1 MKKKIIK
8 LCAVVLSA
16 LALFGC
22 AEITEDG
29 GNITSFDCP
38 ELSGDELVM
47 LPGETSEGWVSPNMR
62 DLDLFSPDEVVF
74 MSEDESV
81 AQIELE
87 EVRADIFLCYKV
99 TAVSVGETYVYAMTT
114 DGSVLTP
121 KQKVTVDSG
130 DEPET
135 AEPLETVPPTPET
148 VAVYE
153 TAVHE
158 TAASETDAVYETAE
172 TEPET
177 KIETE
182 PETFPETQPETEP
195 APETLPET
203 ETAPETEPI
212 IETEPESTVPLPFEL
227 IPPPETEPEPEETDG
242 GDMELTYET
251 ETEPIYEIPPQPEPE
266 LDVMSMN
273 DVCEVRMGNTATVN
287 SDTVSNNP
295 LSTYDNDT
303 NGVTYVLNTNTK
315 KIHYPSC
322 DSVEKIKPKNY
333 STTDDYT
340 SAIAQG
346 YVPCKKCNP

>member
-1 MKKKIIK
+1 MKKKILK
-8 LCAVVLSA
+8 LCAVVLAA
-16 LALFGC
+16 LSLFGC
-22 AEITEDG
+22 AEITEDGG

-74 MSEDESV
+74 VSEDESV

-148 VAVYE
+148 
-153 TAVHE
+153 
-158 TAASETDAVYETAE
+158 
-172 TEPET
+172 EPET
-177 KIETE
+177 EIETE

-195 APETLPET
+195 EPETLPET

-273 DVCEVRMGNTATVN
+273 DVCEVRMGNT
-287 SDTVSNNP
+287 DTVSNNP
-295 LSTYDNDT
+295 LSTYEHDT

-333 STTDDYT
+333 ATTDDYN

-346 YVPCKKCNP
+346 YVPCKRCEP

>member
-1 MKKKIIK
+1 MKKKILK
-8 LCAVVLSA
+8 LCAVVLAA
-16 LALFGC
+16 LSLFGC
-22 AEITEDG
+22 AEITEGG

-47 LPGETSEGWVSPNMR
+47 LPGEVSEGWVSPNMR

-74 MSEDESV
+74 VSEDESV

-121 KQKVTVDSG
+121 KQKVMVDSG

-148 VAVYE
+148 
-153 TAVHE
+153 
-158 TAASETDAVYETAE
+158 AAPE

-177 KIETE
+177 EIETE
-182 PETFPETQPETEP
+182 PETQPETEP
-195 APETLPET
+195 APETTPEPEQILETPPET
-203 ETAPETEPI
+203 EA
-212 IETEPESTVPLPFEL
+212 ESTVALPFEP
-227 IPPPETEPEPEETDG
+227 IPQPETEPEPEETDG
-242 GDMELTYET
+242 GNMEFTYET
-251 ETEPIYEIPPQPEPE
+251 ETEPIYEIPPQPQPE
-266 LDVMSMN
+266 LEVMSMN
-273 DVCEVRMGNTATVN
+273 DECEVPTGNTTVS
-287 SDTVSNNP
+287 SDTAGYSVGDNNP
-295 LSTYDNDT
+295 FGTYEHDT

-333 STTDDYT
+333 ATTDDYN

>member
-1 MKKKIIK
+1 MKKKILK
-8 LCAVVLSA
+8 LCAAVLAA
-16 LALFGC
+16 LSLFGC
-22 AEITEDG
+22 AEITEGG

-47 LPGETSEGWVSPNMR
+47 LLGEVSEGWVSPNMR

-74 MSEDESV
+74 VSEDESV

-121 KQKVTVDSG
+121 KQKVMVDSG

-148 VAVYE
+148 
-153 TAVHE
+153 
-158 TAASETDAVYETAE
+158 AAPE

-177 KIETE
+177 EIENE
-182 PETFPETQPETEP
+182 PETQPEIEP
-195 APETLPET
+195 APETTPEPEQILETPPET
-203 ETAPETEPI
+203 EA
-212 IETEPESTVPLPFEL
+212 ESTVALPFEP
-227 IPPPETEPEPEETDG
+227 IPQPETEPEPEETDS
-242 GDMELTYET
+242 GDMQLTYET
-251 ETEPIYEIPPQPEPE
+251 ETEPIYEIPPQPQPE
-266 LDVMSMN
+266 LEVMSMN
-273 DVCEVRMGNTATVN
+273 DECEVPTGNTTVS
-287 SDTVSNNP
+287 SDTAGYSVGDNNP
-295 LSTYDNDT
+295 FGTYEHDT

-322 DSVEKIKPKNY
+322 SSVEEIKPKNY
-333 STTDDYT
+333 ATTDDYN

-346 YVPCKKCNP
+346 YVPCKRCEP

>member
-1 MKKKIIK
+1 MKKKILK
-8 LCAVVLSA
+8 LCAAVLAA
-16 LALFGC
+16 LSLFGC
-22 AEITEDG
+22 AEITEGG

-62 DLDLFSPDEVVF
+62 DLDLFSPDDVVF
-74 MSEDESV
+74 VSEDESV

-121 KQKVTVDSG
+121 KQKVMVDSG

-148 VAVYE
+148 
-153 TAVHE
+153 
-158 TAASETDAVYETAE
+158 AAPE

-177 KIETE
+177 EIETE
-182 PETFPETQPETEP
+182 PETQPETEP
-195 APETLPET
+195 APETTPEPEQIL
-203 ETAPETEPI
+203 ETPPETEP
-212 IETEPESTVPLPFEL
+212 EYTVALPFEP
-227 IPPPETEPEPEETDG
+227 IPQPETEPEPEETDS
-242 GDMELTYET
+242 GDMQLTYET
-251 ETEPIYEIPPQPEPE
+251 ETEPIYELPPQPQPE

-273 DVCEVRMGNTATVN
+273 DVCEVPTDNTTVS
-287 SDTVSNNP
+287 SDTAGYSIGDNATFG
-295 LSTYDNDT
+295 TYEHDT

-322 DSVEKIKPKNY
+322 SSVEEIKPKNY
-333 STTDDYT
+333 ATTDDYN

-346 YVPCKKCNP
+346 YVPCKRCEP

>member
-1 MKKKIIK
+1 MKKKILK
-8 LCAVVLSA
+8 LCAVVLAA
-16 LALFGC
+16 LSLFGC
-22 AEITEDG
+22 AEITEGG

-62 DLDLFSPDEVVF
+62 DLDLFSPDEVFFV
-74 MSEDESV
+74 SEDESV

-121 KQKVTVDSG
+121 KQKVMVDSG

-148 VAVYE
+148 
-153 TAVHE
+153 
-158 TAASETDAVYETAE
+158 AAPE

-177 KIETE
+177 EIETE
-182 PETFPETQPETEP
+182 PETQPETEP
-195 APETLPET
+195 APETTP
-203 ETAPETEPI
+203 
-212 IETEPESTVPLPFEL
+212 ETEPESTVPLPFEL

-251 ETEPIYEIPPQPEPE
+251 ETEPIYEIPPQPQPE
-266 LDVMSMN
+266 LEVMSMN
-273 DVCEVRMGNTATVN
+273 DECEVPTDNTTVS
-287 SDTVSNNP
+287 SDTAGYSIGDNNP
-295 LSTYDNDT
+295 FGTYEHDT

-333 STTDDYT
+333 ATTDDYN

-346 YVPCKKCNP
+346 YVPCKRCEP

>member
-1 MKKKIIK
+1 MKKKILK
-8 LCAVVLSA
+8 LCAAVLAA
-16 LALFGC
+16 LSLFGC
-22 AEITEDG
+22 AEITEGG

-47 LPGETSEGWVSPNMR
+47 LPGEVSEGWVSPNMR

-74 MSEDESV
+74 VSEDESV

-121 KQKVTVDSG
+121 KQKVMVDSG

-148 VAVYE
+148 
-153 TAVHE
+153 
-158 TAASETDAVYETAE
+158 AAPE

-177 KIETE
+177 EIETE
-182 PETFPETQPETEP
+182 PETQPETEP
-195 APETLPET
+195 APETTPEPEQILETPPET
-203 ETAPETEPI
+203 EA
-212 IETEPESTVPLPFEL
+212 ESTVALPFEP
-227 IPPPETEPEPEETDG
+227 IPQPETEPEPEETDG
-242 GDMELTYET
+242 GNMEFTYET
-251 ETEPIYEIPPQPEPE
+251 ETEPIYEIPPQPQPE
-266 LDVMSMN
+266 LEVMSMN
-273 DVCEVRMGNTATVN
+273 DECEVPTDNTTVS
-287 SDTVSNNP
+287 SDTAGYSVGDNNP
-295 LSTYDNDT
+295 FGTYEHDT

-322 DSVEKIKPKNY
+322 SSVEKIKPKNY
-333 STTDDYT
+333 ATTDDYN

-346 YVPCKKCNP
+346 YVPCKRCEP

>member
-1 MKKKIIK
+1 MKKKILK
-8 LCAVVLSA
+8 LCAVVLAA
-16 LALFGC
+16 LSLFGC
-22 AEITEDG
+22 AEITEGG

-47 LPGETSEGWVSPNMR
+47 LPGEVSEGWVSPNMR

-74 MSEDESV
+74 VSEDESV

-148 VAVYE
+148 VPE
-153 TAVHE
+153 TAPE
-158 TAASETDAVYETAE
+158 TAAPETEP
-172 TEPET
+172 EPET

-182 PETFPETQPETEP
+182 TEPETQPETEP
-195 APETLPET
+195 APETTPEPEQIL
-203 ETAPETEPI
+203 ETPP
-212 IETEPESTVPLPFEL
+212 ETEPESTVPLPFEL

-273 DVCEVRMGNTATVN
+273 DVCEVRMGNTRVN

-295 LSTYDNDT
+295 LSTYEHDT

-333 STTDDYT
+333 ATTDDYN

-346 YVPCKKCNP
+346 YVPCKRCEP

>member
-1 MKKKIIK
+1 MKKKILK
-8 LCAVVLSA
+8 LCAAVLAA
-16 LALFGC
+16 LSLFGC
-22 AEITEDG
+22 AEITEGG

-62 DLDLFSPDEVVF
+62 DLDLFSPDDVVF
-74 MSEDESV
+74 VSEDENV

-121 KQKVTVDSG
+121 KQKVMVDSG

-148 VAVYE
+148 A
-153 TAVHE
+153 
-158 TAASETDAVYETAE
+158 
-172 TEPET
+172 
-177 KIETE
+177 
-182 PETFPETQPETEP
+182 
-195 APETLPET
+195 
-203 ETAPETEPI
+203 APETE
-212 IETEPESTVPLPFEL
+212 
-227 IPPPETEPEPEETDG
+227 PETEPEPEETDG

-251 ETEPIYEIPPQPEPE
+251 ETEPIYELPPQPQPE
-266 LDVMSMN
+266 LEVMSMN
-273 DVCEVRMGNTATVN
+273 DECEVPMGNTTVS
-287 SDTVSNNP
+287 SDTAGYSIGDNATFG
-295 LSTYDNDT
+295 TYEHDT

-333 STTDDYT
+333 ATTDDYN

-346 YVPCKKCNP
+346 YVPCKRCEP

>member
-1 MKKKIIK
+1 MKKKILK
-8 LCAVVLSA
+8 LCAAVLAA
-16 LALFGC
+16 LSLFGC
-22 AEITEDG
+22 AELTEGG

-74 MSEDESV
+74 VSEDESV

-121 KQKVTVDSG
+121 KQKVMVDSG

-148 VAVYE
+148 VPE
-153 TAVHE
+153 TAPE
-158 TAASETDAVYETAE
+158 TAAPETEP
-172 TEPET
+172 EPET

-182 PETFPETQPETEP
+182 TEPETQPETEP
-195 APETLPET
+195 APETTPEPEQIL
-203 ETAPETEPI
+203 ETPP
-212 IETEPESTVPLPFEL
+212 ETEPESTVALPFEP
-227 IPPPETEPEPEETDG
+227 IPQPETEPEPEETDS
-242 GDMELTYET
+242 GDMQLTYET
-251 ETEPIYEIPPQPEPE
+251 ETEPIYEIPPQPQPE
-266 LDVMSMN
+266 LEVMSMN
-273 DVCEVRMGNTATVN
+273 DECEVPTGNTTVS
-287 SDTVSNNP
+287 SDTAGYSVGDNNP
-295 LSTYDNDT
+295 FGTYEHDT

-333 STTDDYT
+333 ATTDDYN

-346 YVPCKKCNP
+346 YVPCKRCEP

>member
-1 MKKKIIK
+1 MKKKILK
-8 LCAVVLSA
+8 LCAAVLAA
-16 LALFGC
+16 LSLFGC
-22 AEITEDG
+22 AEITEGG

-62 DLDLFSPDEVVF
+62 DLDLFSPDDVVF
-74 MSEDESV
+74 VSEDESV
-81 AQIELE
+81 AQIELK

-121 KQKVTVDSG
+121 KQKVMVDSG

-148 VAVYE
+148 
-153 TAVHE
+153 
-158 TAASETDAVYETAE
+158 AAPE

-177 KIETE
+177 EIETE
-182 PETFPETQPETEP
+182 PETQPETEP
-195 APETLPET
+195 APETTPEPEQILETPPET
-203 ETAPETEPI
+203 EA
-212 IETEPESTVPLPFEL
+212 ESTVALPFEP
-227 IPPPETEPEPEETDG
+227 IPQPETEPEPEETDS
-242 GDMELTYET
+242 GDMQLTYET
-251 ETEPIYEIPPQPEPE
+251 ETEPIYEIPPQPQPE
-266 LDVMSMN
+266 LEVMSMN
-273 DVCEVRMGNTATVN
+273 DECEVPTGNTTVS
-287 SDTVSNNP
+287 SDTAGYSIGDNATFG
-295 LSTYDNDT
+295 TYEHDT

-322 DSVEKIKPKNY
+322 SSVEKIKPKNY
-333 STTDDYT
+333 ATTDDYN

-346 YVPCKKCNP
+346 YVPCKRCEP

>member
-1 MKKKIIK
+1 MKKKILK
-8 LCAVVLSA
+8 LCAVVLAA
-16 LALFGC
+16 LSLFGC
-22 AEITEDG
+22 AEITEGG

-47 LPGETSEGWVSPNMR
+47 LPGEVSEGWVSPNMR

-74 MSEDESV
+74 VSEDESV

-121 KQKVTVDSG
+121 KQKVMVDSG

-148 VAVYE
+148 
-153 TAVHE
+153 
-158 TAASETDAVYETAE
+158 AAPE

-177 KIETE
+177 EIETE
-182 PETFPETQPETEP
+182 PETQPETEP
-195 APETLPET
+195 APETTPEPEQIL
-203 ETAPETEPI
+203 ETPP
-212 IETEPESTVPLPFEL
+212 ETEPESTVALPFEP
-227 IPPPETEPEPEETDG
+227 IPQPETEPEPEETDS
-242 GDMELTYET
+242 GDMQLTYET
-251 ETEPIYEIPPQPEPE
+251 ETEPIYEIPPQPQPE
-266 LDVMSMN
+266 LEVMSMN
-273 DVCEVRMGNTATVN
+273 DECEVPTGNTTVS
-287 SDTVSNNP
+287 SDTAGYSVGDNNP
-295 LSTYDNDT
+295 FGTYEHDT

-322 DSVEKIKPKNY
+322 SSVEKIKPKNY
-333 STTDDYT
+333 ATTDDYN

-346 YVPCKKCNP
+346 YVPCKRCEP

>member
-1 MKKKIIK
+1 MKKKILK
-8 LCAVVLSA
+8 LCAAVLAA
-16 LALFGC
+16 LSLFGC
-22 AEITEDG
+22 AEITEGG

-47 LPGETSEGWVSPNMR
+47 LPGEVSEGWVSPNMR

-74 MSEDESV
+74 VSEDESV

-121 KQKVTVDSG
+121 KQKVMVDSG

-148 VAVYE
+148 
-153 TAVHE
+153 
-158 TAASETDAVYETAE
+158 AAPE

-177 KIETE
+177 EIETE

-212 IETEPESTVPLPFEL
+212 IVTEPESTVPLPFEL

-273 DVCEVRMGNTATVN
+273 DVCEVRMGNTRVD
-287 SDTVSNNP
+287 SDTVSNNS
-295 LSTYDNDT
+295 LSTYEHDT

-322 DSVEKIKPKNY
+322 SSVEEIKPKNY
-333 STTDDYT
+333 ATTDDYN

-346 YVPCKKCNP
+346 YVPCKRCEP

>member
-1 MKKKIIK
+1 MKKKILK
-8 LCAVVLSA
+8 LCAAVLAA
-16 LALFGC
+16 LSLFGC
-22 AEITEDG
+22 AEITEGG

-62 DLDLFSPDEVVF
+62 DLDLFSPDDVVF
-74 MSEDESV
+74 VSEDESV
-81 AQIELE
+81 AQIELK

-121 KQKVTVDSG
+121 KQKVMVDSG

-148 VAVYE
+148 
-153 TAVHE
+153 
-158 TAASETDAVYETAE
+158 AAPE

-177 KIETE
+177 EIETE
-182 PETFPETQPETEP
+182 PETQPETEP
-195 APETLPET
+195 APETTPEPEQILETPPET
-203 ETAPETEPI
+203 EA
-212 IETEPESTVPLPFEL
+212 ESTVALPFEP
-227 IPPPETEPEPEETDG
+227 IPQPETEPEPEETDS
-242 GDMELTYET
+242 GDMQLTYET
-251 ETEPIYEIPPQPEPE
+251 ETEPIYEIPPQPQPE
-266 LDVMSMN
+266 LEVMSMN
-273 DVCEVRMGNTATVN
+273 DECEVPTGNTTVS
-287 SDTVSNNP
+287 SDTAGYSIGDNATFG
-295 LSTYDNDT
+295 TYEHDT

-322 DSVEKIKPKNY
+322 SSVEEIKPKNY
-333 STTDDYT
+333 ATTDDYT

>member
-1 MKKKIIK
+1 MKKKILK
-8 LCAVVLSA
+8 LCAVVLAA
-16 LALFGC
+16 LSLFGC
-22 AEITEDG
+22 AEITEGG

-62 DLDLFSPDEVVF
+62 DLDLFSPDDVVF
-74 MSEDESV
+74 VSEDESV

-121 KQKVTVDSG
+121 KQKVMVDSG

-148 VAVYE
+148 A
-153 TAVHE
+153 
-158 TAASETDAVYETAE
+158 ETDAVPETAPE
-172 TEPET
+172 TE
-177 KIETE
+177 IETE
-182 PETFPETQPETEP
+182 PETQPETEP
-195 APETLPET
+195 APETIPET
-203 ETAPETEPI
+203 APEIETAPETEP
-212 IETEPESTVPLPFEL
+212 ESTVALPFEP
-227 IPPPETEPEPEETDG
+227 IPPPETEPEPEETDS
-242 GDMELTYET
+242 GDMQLTYET
-251 ETEPIYEIPPQPEPE
+251 ETEPIYEIPPQPQPE
-266 LDVMSMN
+266 LEVMSMN
-273 DVCEVRMGNTATVN
+273 DECEVRMVNTRVN

-295 LSTYDNDT
+295 FSTYEHDT

-333 STTDDYT
+333 ATTDDYN

-346 YVPCKKCNP
+346 YVPCKRCEP

>member
-1 MKKKIIK
+1 MKKKILK
-8 LCAVVLSA
+8 LCAVVLAA
-16 LALFGC
+16 LSLFGC
-22 AEITEDG
+22 AEITEGG

-74 MSEDESV
+74 VSEDESV

-135 AEPLETVPPTPET
+135 AEPLETVPPTTETVPET
-148 VAVYE
+148 AQ
-153 TAVHE
+153 E
-158 TAASETDAVYETAE
+158 TAAPETEP
-172 TEPET
+172 EPET

-182 PETFPETQPETEP
+182 TEPETQPETEP
-195 APETLPET
+195 APETTPEPEQIL
-203 ETAPETEPI
+203 ETPP
-212 IETEPESTVPLPFEL
+212 ETEPESTVALPFEP
-227 IPPPETEPEPEETDG
+227 IPQPETEPEPEETDG
-242 GDMELTYET
+242 GDMELAYET
-251 ETEPIYEIPPQPEPE
+251 ETEPIYEIPPQPQPE
-266 LDVMSMN
+266 LEVMSMN
-273 DVCEVRMGNTATVN
+273 DECEVPTGNTTVS
-287 SDTVSNNP
+287 SDTAGYSIGDNNP
-295 LSTYDNDT
+295 FGTYEHDT

-333 STTDDYT
+333 ATTDDYN

>member
-1 MKKKIIK
+1 MKKKILK
-8 LCAVVLSA
+8 LCAVVLTA
-16 LALFGC
+16 LSLFGC
-22 AEITEDG
+22 AEITEGG

-47 LPGETSEGWVSPNMR
+47 LPGEVSEGWVSPNMR

-74 MSEDESV
+74 VSEDESV

-99 TAVSVGETYVYAMTT
+99 TAVSVGETYVYAMTS

-148 VAVYE
+148 
-153 TAVHE
+153 
-158 TAASETDAVYETAE
+158 DAVPE

-177 KIETE
+177 EIETE

-195 APETLPET
+195 AQETTPEPEQIL
-203 ETAPETEPI
+203 ETPP
-212 IETEPESTVPLPFEL
+212 ETEPESTVALPFEP
-227 IPPPETEPEPEETDG
+227 IPQPETEPEPEETDG
-242 GDMELTYET
+242 GNMEFTYET
-251 ETEPIYEIPPQPEPE
+251 ETEPIYEIPPQPQPE
-266 LDVMSMN
+266 LEVMSMN
-273 DVCEVRMGNTATVN
+273 DECEVPTGNTTVS
-287 SDTVSNNP
+287 SDTAGYSIGDNNP
-295 LSTYDNDT
+295 LSTYEHDT

-333 STTDDYT
+333 ATTDDYT

>member
-1 MKKKIIK
+1 MKKKILK
-8 LCAVVLSA
+8 LCAAVLAA
-16 LALFGC
+16 LSLFGC
-22 AEITEDG
+22 AEITEGG

-62 DLDLFSPDEVVF
+62 DLDLFSPDDVVF
-74 MSEDESV
+74 VSEDENV

-121 KQKVTVDSG
+121 KQKVMVDSG

-148 VAVYE
+148 
-153 TAVHE
+153 
-158 TAASETDAVYETAE
+158 AAPE

-177 KIETE
+177 EIETE
-182 PETFPETQPETEP
+182 PETQPETEP
-195 APETLPET
+195 APETTPEPEQILETPPET
-203 ETAPETEPI
+203 EA
-212 IETEPESTVPLPFEL
+212 ESTVALPFEP
-227 IPPPETEPEPEETDG
+227 IPQPETEPEPEETDG
-242 GDMELTYET
+242 GDMELTYDT
-251 ETEPIYEIPPQPEPE
+251 ETEPIYEIPPQPQPE
-266 LDVMSMN
+266 LEVMSMN
-273 DVCEVRMGNTATVN
+273 DECEVPTGNTTVS
-287 SDTVSNNP
+287 SDTAGYSIGDNATFG
-295 LSTYDNDT
+295 TYEHDT

-322 DSVEKIKPKNY
+322 SSVEEIKPKNY
-333 STTDDYT
+333 ATTDDYN

-346 YVPCKKCNP
+346 YVPCKRCEP

>member
-1 MKKKIIK
+1 MKKKILK
-8 LCAVVLSA
+8 LCAVVLAA
-16 LALFGC
+16 LSLFGC
-22 AEITEDG
+22 AEITEGG

-74 MSEDESV
+74 VSEDESV

-135 AEPLETVPPTPET
+135 AEPLETVPPTTETVPET
-148 VAVYE
+148 AQ
-153 TAVHE
+153 E
-158 TAASETDAVYETAE
+158 TAAPETEP
-172 TEPET
+172 EPET

-182 PETFPETQPETEP
+182 TEPETQPETEP
-195 APETLPET
+195 APETTPEPEQIL
-203 ETAPETEPI
+203 ETPP
-212 IETEPESTVPLPFEL
+212 ETEPESTVALPFEP
-227 IPPPETEPEPEETDG
+227 IPQPETEPEPEETDG

-251 ETEPIYEIPPQPEPE
+251 ETEPIYEIPPQPQPE
-266 LDVMSMN
+266 LEVMSMN
-273 DVCEVRMGNTATVN
+273 DECEVPTGNTTVS
-287 SDTVSNNP
+287 SDTAGYSIGDNNP
-295 LSTYDNDT
+295 FGTYEHDT

-333 STTDDYT
+333 ATTDDYN

>member
-1 MKKKIIK
+1 MKKKILK
-8 LCAVVLSA
+8 LCAAVLAA
-16 LALFGC
+16 LSLFGC
-22 AEITEDG
+22 AEITEGG

-47 LPGETSEGWVSPNMR
+47 LPGEVSEGWVSPNMR

-74 MSEDESV
+74 VSEDESV

-121 KQKVTVDSG
+121 KQKVMVDSG

-148 VAVYE
+148 
-153 TAVHE
+153 
-158 TAASETDAVYETAE
+158 AAPE

-177 KIETE
+177 EIETE
-182 PETFPETQPETEP
+182 PETQPETEP
-195 APETLPET
+195 APETTPEPEQILETPPET
-203 ETAPETEPI
+203 EA
-212 IETEPESTVPLPFEL
+212 ESTVALPFEP
-227 IPPPETEPEPEETDG
+227 IPQPETEPEPEETDS
-242 GDMELTYET
+242 GDMQLTYET
-251 ETEPIYEIPPQPEPE
+251 ETEPIYEIPPQPQPE
-266 LDVMSMN
+266 LEVMSMN
-273 DVCEVRMGNTATVN
+273 DECEVPTGNTTVS
-287 SDTVSNNP
+287 SDTAGYSVGDNNP
-295 LSTYDNDT
+295 FGTYEHDT

-322 DSVEKIKPKNY
+322 SSVEKIKPKNY
-333 STTDDYT
+333 ATTDDYN

-346 YVPCKKCNP
+346 YVPCKRCEP

>member
-1 MKKKIIK
+1 MKKKILK
-8 LCAVVLSA
+8 LCAAVLAA
-16 LALFGC
+16 LSLFGC
-22 AEITEDG
+22 AEITEGG

-62 DLDLFSPDEVVF
+62 DLDLFSPDDVVF
-74 MSEDESV
+74 VSEDESV

-121 KQKVTVDSG
+121 KQKVMVDSG

-135 AEPLETVPPTPET
+135 AEPLETVPPTPE
-148 VAVYE
+148 A
-153 TAVHE
+153 
-158 TAASETDAVYETAE
+158 DAPE

-177 KIETE
+177 EIETE
-182 PETFPETQPETEP
+182 PETQPETEP
-195 APETLPET
+195 APETTPEPEQILETPPET
-203 ETAPETEPI
+203 EA
-212 IETEPESTVPLPFEL
+212 ESTVALPFEP
-227 IPPPETEPEPEETDG
+227 IPQPETEPEPEETDS
-242 GDMELTYET
+242 GDMQLTYET
-251 ETEPIYEIPPQPEPE
+251 ETEPIYEIPPQPQPE
-266 LDVMSMN
+266 LEVMSMN
-273 DVCEVRMGNTATVN
+273 DECEVPMGNTTVS
-287 SDTVSNNP
+287 SDTAGYSIGDNATFG
-295 LSTYDNDT
+295 TYEHDT

-322 DSVEKIKPKNY
+322 SSVEEIKPKNY
-333 STTDDYT
+333 ATTDDYN

-346 YVPCKKCNP
+346 YVPCKRCEP

>member
-1 MKKKIIK
+1 MKKKILK
-8 LCAVVLSA
+8 LCAAVLAA
-16 LALFGC
+16 LSLFGC
-22 AEITEDG
+22 AEITEGG

-47 LPGETSEGWVSPNMR
+47 LPGEVSEGWVSPNMR
-62 DLDLFSPDEVVF
+62 DLDLFTPDEVVF
-74 MSEDESV
+74 VSEDESV

-148 VAVYE
+148 VPE
-153 TAVHE
+153 TAPE
-158 TAASETDAVYETAE
+158 TAAPETEP
-172 TEPET
+172 EPET

-182 PETFPETQPETEP
+182 TEPETQPETEP
-195 APETLPET
+195 APETTPEPEQILETPPET
-203 ETAPETEPI
+203 EA
-212 IETEPESTVPLPFEL
+212 ESTVALPFEP
-227 IPPPETEPEPEETDG
+227 IPQPETEPEPEETDG
-242 GDMELTYET
+242 GDMQLTYET

-266 LDVMSMN
+266 LEVMSMN
-273 DVCEVRMGNTATVN
+273 DECEVPTDNTTVS
-287 SDTVSNNP
+287 SDTAGYSIGDNATFG
-295 LSTYDNDT
+295 TYEHDT

-322 DSVEKIKPKNY
+322 SSVEKIKPKNY
-333 STTDDYT
+333 ATTDDYN
-340 SAIAQG
+340 SAIEQG
-346 YVPCKKCNP
+346 YVPCKRCEP

>member
-1 MKKKIIK
+1 MKKKILK
-8 LCAVVLSA
+8 LCAAVLAA
-16 LALFGC
+16 LSLFGC
-22 AEITEDG
+22 AEITEGG

-47 LPGETSEGWVSPNMR
+47 LPGEVSEGWVSPNMR
-62 DLDLFSPDEVVF
+62 DLDLFSPDDVVF
-74 MSEDESV
+74 VSEDESV

-135 AEPLETVPPTPET
+135 VEPLETVPPMP
-148 VAVYE
+148 
-153 TAVHE
+153 E
-158 TAASETDAVYETAE
+158 TAAPE

-177 KIETE
+177 EIETE
-182 PETFPETQPETEP
+182 PETQPETEP
-195 APETLPET
+195 APETTP
-203 ETAPETEPI
+203 
-212 IETEPESTVPLPFEL
+212 ETEPESTVPLPFEL
-227 IPPPETEPEPEETDG
+227 IPPPETEPEPEETDS
-242 GDMELTYET
+242 GDMQLTYET
-251 ETEPIYEIPPQPEPE
+251 ETEPIYELPPQPQPE
-266 LDVMSMN
+266 LEVMSMN
-273 DVCEVRMGNTATVN
+273 DECEVPMGNTTVS
-287 SDTVSNNP
+287 SDTAGYRIGDNNP
-295 LSTYDNDT
+295 FGTYEHDT

-333 STTDDYT
+333 ATTDDYN

-346 YVPCKKCNP
+346 YVPCKRCEP

>member
-1 MKKKIIK
+1 MKKKILK
-8 LCAVVLSA
+8 LCAVVLTA
-16 LALFGC
+16 LSLFGC
-22 AEITEDG
+22 AEITEGG

-47 LPGETSEGWVSPNMR
+47 LPGEVSEGWVSPNMR

-74 MSEDESV
+74 VSEDESV

-121 KQKVTVDSG
+121 KQQVTVDSG

-135 AEPLETVPPTPET
+135 AEPLETVPPTT
-148 VAVYE
+148 
-153 TAVHE
+153 
-158 TAASETDAVYETAE
+158 ETDAVPETAQETAAPE
-172 TEPET
+172 TEPEPET
-177 KIETE
+177 EIETE
-182 PETFPETQPETEP
+182 TEPETQPETEP
-195 APETLPET
+195 APETTPEPEQIL
-203 ETAPETEPI
+203 ETPP
-212 IETEPESTVPLPFEL
+212 ETEPESTVALPFEL

-251 ETEPIYEIPPQPEPE
+251 ETEPIYEIPPQPQPE
-266 LDVMSMN
+266 LEVMSMN
-273 DVCEVRMGNTATVN
+273 DECEVPTGNTTVS
-287 SDTVSNNP
+287 SDTAGYSVGDNNP
-295 LSTYDNDT
+295 FGTYEHDT

>member
-1 MKKKIIK
+1 MKKKILK
-8 LCAVVLSA
+8 LCAAVLAA
-16 LALFGC
+16 LSLFGC
-22 AEITEDG
+22 AEITEGG

-47 LPGETSEGWVSPNMR
+47 LPGEVSEGWVSPNMR
-62 DLDLFSPDEVVF
+62 DLDLFSPDDVVF
-74 MSEDESV
+74 VSEDENV

-87 EVRADIFLCYKV
+87 EVRADIFLYYKV

-148 VAVYE
+148 
-153 TAVHE
+153 
-158 TAASETDAVYETAE
+158 AAPE

-177 KIETE
+177 EIETE
-182 PETFPETQPETEP
+182 PETQPETEP
-195 APETLPET
+195 APETTHET
-203 ETAPETEPI
+203 EA
-212 IETEPESTVPLPFEL
+212 ESTVALPFEL
-227 IPPPETEPEPEETDG
+227 IPQPETEPEPEETDS
-242 GDMELTYET
+242 GDMQLTYET
-251 ETEPIYEIPPQPEPE
+251 ETEPVYEIPPQPEPE

-273 DVCEVRMGNTATVN
+273 DVCEVRMVNTRVN

-295 LSTYDNDT
+295 LSTYEHDT

-322 DSVEKIKPKNY
+322 SSVEKIKPKNY
-333 STTDDYT
+333 ATTDDYN
-340 SAIAQG
+340 SAIEQG
-346 YVPCKKCNP
+346 YVPCKRCEP

>member
-1 MKKKIIK
+1 MKKKILK
-8 LCAVVLSA
+8 LCAVVLAA
-16 LALFGC
+16 LSLFGC
-22 AEITEDG
+22 AEITEGG

-47 LPGETSEGWVSPNMR
+47 LPGEVSEGWVSPNMR
-62 DLDLFSPDEVVF
+62 DLDLFSPDDVVF
-74 MSEDESV
+74 VSEDESV

-121 KQKVTVDSG
+121 KQKVMVDSG

-148 VAVYE
+148 
-153 TAVHE
+153 
-158 TAASETDAVYETAE
+158 AAPE

-177 KIETE
+177 EIETE
-182 PETFPETQPETEP
+182 PETQPEKEP
-195 APETLPET
+195 APETTPEPEQIL
-203 ETAPETEPI
+203 ETSP
-212 IETEPESTVPLPFEL
+212 ETEPESTVPLTFEL

-273 DVCEVRMGNTATVN
+273 DVCEVPTGNTTVS
-287 SDTVSNNP
+287 SDTAGYSIGDNNP
-295 LSTYDNDT
+295 LSTYEHDT

-333 STTDDYT
+333 STTDDYA

>member
-1 MKKKIIK
+1 MKKKILK
-8 LCAVVLSA
+8 LCAAVLAA
-16 LALFGC
+16 LSLFGC
-22 AEITEDG
+22 AEITEGG

-62 DLDLFSPDEVVF
+62 DLDLFSPDDVVF
-74 MSEDESV
+74 VSEDESV

-121 KQKVTVDSG
+121 KQKVMVDSG

-148 VAVYE
+148 
-153 TAVHE
+153 
-158 TAASETDAVYETAE
+158 AAPE

-177 KIETE
+177 EIETE
-182 PETFPETQPETEP
+182 PETQPETEP
-195 APETLPET
+195 APETTPEPEQILETPPET
-203 ETAPETEPI
+203 EA
-212 IETEPESTVPLPFEL
+212 ESTVALPFEP
-227 IPPPETEPEPEETDG
+227 IPQPETEPEPEETDG
-242 GDMELTYET
+242 GDMELTYDT
-251 ETEPIYEIPPQPEPE
+251 ETEPIYEIPPQPQPE
-266 LDVMSMN
+266 LEVMSMN
-273 DVCEVRMGNTATVN
+273 DECEVPTDNTTVS
-287 SDTVSNNP
+287 SDTAGYSIGDNATFG
-295 LSTYDNDT
+295 TYEHDT

-322 DSVEKIKPKNY
+322 SSVEEIKPKNY
-333 STTDDYT
+333 ATTDDYN

>member
-1 MKKKIIK
+1 MKKKILK
-8 LCAVVLSA
+8 LCAVVLAA
-16 LALFGC
+16 LSLFGC
-22 AEITEDG
+22 AEITEGG

-62 DLDLFSPDEVVF
+62 DLDLFSPDDVVF
-74 MSEDESV
+74 VSEDESV

-121 KQKVTVDSG
+121 KQKVMVDSG

-148 VAVYE
+148 
-153 TAVHE
+153 
-158 TAASETDAVYETAE
+158 AAPE

-177 KIETE
+177 EIETE
-182 PETFPETQPETEP
+182 PETQPETEP
-195 APETLPET
+195 APETTPEPEQILETPPET
-203 ETAPETEPI
+203 EA
-212 IETEPESTVPLPFEL
+212 ESTVALPFEP
-227 IPPPETEPEPEETDG
+227 IPQPETEPEPEETDS
-242 GDMELTYET
+242 GDMQLTYET
-251 ETEPIYEIPPQPEPE
+251 ETEPIYEIPPQPQPE
-266 LDVMSMN
+266 LEVMSMN
-273 DVCEVRMGNTATVN
+273 DECEVPTGNTTVS
-287 SDTVSNNP
+287 SDTAGYSVGDNNP
-295 LSTYDNDT
+295 FGTYEHDT

-322 DSVEKIKPKNY
+322 SSVEKIKPKNY
-333 STTDDYT
+333 ATTDDYN

-346 YVPCKKCNP
+346 YVPCKRCEP

>member
-1 MKKKIIK
+1 MKKKILK
-8 LCAVVLSA
+8 LCAAVLAA
-16 LALFGC
+16 LSLFGC

-29 GNITSFDCP
+29 GGNIASFDCP

-47 LPGETSEGWVSPNMR
+47 LPGEVSEGWVSPNMR
-62 DLDLFSPDEVVF
+62 DLDLFSPDDVVF
-74 MSEDESV
+74 VSEDESV

-148 VAVYE
+148 
-153 TAVHE
+153 
-158 TAASETDAVYETAE
+158 AAPE

-177 KIETE
+177 EIETE
-182 PETFPETQPETEP
+182 PETQPETEP
-195 APETLPET
+195 APETTPET
-203 ETAPETEPI
+203 EQILETPP
-212 IETEPESTVPLPFEL
+212 ETEPESTVALPFEP
-227 IPPPETEPEPEETDG
+227 IPQPETEPEPEETDG
-242 GDMELTYET
+242 GNMEFTYET

-273 DVCEVRMGNTATVN
+273 DVCEVRMVNTRVN

-295 LSTYDNDT
+295 LSTYEHDT

-322 DSVEKIKPKNY
+322 SSVEEIKPKNY
-333 STTDDYT
+333 ATTDDYN

-346 YVPCKKCNP
+346 YVPCKRCEP

>member
-1 MKKKIIK
+1 MKKKILK
-8 LCAVVLSA
+8 LCAAVLAA
-16 LALFGC
+16 LSLFGC
-22 AEITEDG
+22 AEITEGG

-38 ELSGDELVM
+38 ELSGDELIM

-62 DLDLFSPDEVVF
+62 DLDLFSPDDVVF
-74 MSEDESV
+74 VSEDESV

-153 TAVHE
+153 TAVP
-158 TAASETDAVYETAE
+158 ETAE

-177 KIETE
+177 EIETE
-182 PETFPETQPETEP
+182 SETFPETQPETEP
-195 APETLPET
+195 APETLPEI

-227 IPPPETEPEPEETDG
+227 IPPPETEPEPEEKDG

-273 DVCEVRMGNTATVN
+273 DVCEVRMGNT
-287 SDTVSNNP
+287 DTVSNNP
-295 LSTYDNDT
+295 LSTYEHAT
-303 NGVTYVLNTNTK
+303 NGETYILNTNTK

-322 DSVEKIKPKNY
+322 SSVEKIKPKNY
-333 STTDDYT
+333 ATTDDYN

-346 YVPCKKCNP
+346 YVPCKRCEP

>member
-1 MKKKIIK
+1 MKKKILK
-8 LCAVVLSA
+8 LCAVVLAA
-16 LALFGC
+16 LSLFGC
-22 AEITEDG
+22 AEITEGG

-47 LPGETSEGWVSPNMR
+47 LPGEVSEGWVSPNMR

-74 MSEDESV
+74 VSEDESV

-121 KQKVTVDSG
+121 KQKVMVDSG

-148 VAVYE
+148 
-153 TAVHE
+153 
-158 TAASETDAVYETAE
+158 AAPE

-177 KIETE
+177 EIETE
-182 PETFPETQPETEP
+182 PETQPETEP
-195 APETLPET
+195 APETTP
-203 ETAPETEPI
+203 
-212 IETEPESTVPLPFEL
+212 ETEPESTVALPFEP
-227 IPPPETEPEPEETDG
+227 IPQPETEPEPEETDS
-242 GDMELTYET
+242 GDMQLTYET
-251 ETEPIYEIPPQPEPE
+251 ETEPIYEIPPQPQPE
-266 LDVMSMN
+266 LEVMSMN
-273 DVCEVRMGNTATVN
+273 DECEVPMGNTTVS
-287 SDTVSNNP
+287 SDTAGYSVGDNNP
-295 LSTYDNDT
+295 FGTYEHDT

-322 DSVEKIKPKNY
+322 SSVEKIKPKNY
-333 STTDDYT
+333 ATTDDYN

>member
-1 MKKKIIK
+1 MKKKILK
-8 LCAVVLSA
+8 LCAAVLAA
-16 LALFGC
+16 LSLFGC
-22 AEITEDG
+22 AEITEGG

-74 MSEDESV
+74 VSEDESV

-148 VAVYE
+148 
-153 TAVHE
+153 
-158 TAASETDAVYETAE
+158 AAPE

-177 KIETE
+177 EIETE
-182 PETFPETQPETEP
+182 PETQPETEP
-195 APETLPET
+195 APETTP
-203 ETAPETEPI
+203 
-212 IETEPESTVPLPFEL
+212 ETEPESTVALPFEP
-227 IPPPETEPEPEETDG
+227 IPQPETEPEPEETDS
-242 GDMELTYET
+242 GDMQLTYET
-251 ETEPIYEIPPQPEPE
+251 ETEPIYELPPQPQPE
-266 LDVMSMN
+266 LEVMSMN
-273 DVCEVRMGNTATVN
+273 DECEVPMGNTTVS
-287 SDTVSNNP
+287 SDTAGYSIGDNNP
-295 LSTYDNDT
+295 FGTYEHDT

-333 STTDDYT
+333 ATTDDYN

>member
-1 MKKKIIK
+1 MKKKILK
-8 LCAVVLSA
+8 LCAVVLAA
-16 LALFGC
+16 LSLFGC
-22 AEITEDG
+22 AEITEGG

-47 LPGETSEGWVSPNMR
+47 LPGEMSEGWVSPNMR
-62 DLDLFSPDEVVF
+62 DLDLFSPDDVVF
-74 MSEDESV
+74 VSEDESV

-99 TAVSVGETYVYAMTT
+99 TAVSVGETYVYAMTS

-130 DEPET
+130 DEPEA
-135 AEPLETVPPTPET
+135 AEPLETVLPTPET
-148 VAVYE
+148 
-153 TAVHE
+153 
-158 TAASETDAVYETAE
+158 AAPE
-172 TEPET
+172 TEPEPET
-177 KIETE
+177 EIETE
-182 PETFPETQPETEP
+182 TEPETQPETEP
-195 APETLPET
+195 APETTPET
-203 ETAPETEPI
+203 API
-212 IETEPESTVPLPFEL
+212 IETSPETESESTVALPFEP

-273 DVCEVRMGNTATVN
+273 DVCEVRMVNTRVN

-295 LSTYDNDT
+295 FSTYEHDT

-322 DSVEKIKPKNY
+322 SSVEKIKPKNY
-333 STTDDYT
+333 ATTDDYT

-346 YVPCKKCNP
+346 YVPCKRCEP

>member
-1 MKKKIIK
+1 MKKKILK
-8 LCAVVLSA
+8 LCAAVLAA
-16 LALFGC
+16 LSLFGC
-22 AEITEDG
+22 AEITEGG

-62 DLDLFSPDEVVF
+62 DLDLFSPDDVVF
-74 MSEDESV
+74 VSEDESV

-121 KQKVTVDSG
+121 KQKVMVDSG

-148 VAVYE
+148 
-153 TAVHE
+153 
-158 TAASETDAVYETAE
+158 AAPE

-177 KIETE
+177 EIETE
-182 PETFPETQPETEP
+182 PETQPETEP
-195 APETLPET
+195 APETTPEPEQILETPPET
-203 ETAPETEPI
+203 EA
-212 IETEPESTVPLPFEL
+212 ESTVALPFEP
-227 IPPPETEPEPEETDG
+227 IPQPETEPEPEETDG

-251 ETEPIYEIPPQPEPE
+251 ETEPIYEIPPQPQPE
-266 LDVMSMN
+266 LEVMSMN
-273 DVCEVRMGNTATVN
+273 DECEVPTDNTTVS
-287 SDTVSNNP
+287 SDTAGYSIGDNATFG
-295 LSTYDNDT
+295 TYEHDT

-322 DSVEKIKPKNY
+322 SSVEEIKPKNY
-333 STTDDYT
+333 ATTDDYN

>member
-1 MKKKIIK
+1 MKKKILK
-8 LCAVVLSA
+8 LCAAVLAA
-16 LALFGC
+16 LSLFGC
-22 AEITEDG
+22 AEITEDGG

-47 LPGETSEGWVSPNMR
+47 LPGEVSEGWVSPNMR
-62 DLDLFSPDEVVF
+62 DLDLFSPDDVVF
-74 MSEDESV
+74 VSEDESV
-81 AQIELE
+81 VQIELE

-135 AEPLETVPPTPET
+135 AEPLETVPPT
-148 VAVYE
+148 
-153 TAVHE
+153 H
-158 TAASETDAVYETAE
+158 ETAE

-177 KIETE
+177 EIETE

-212 IETEPESTVPLPFEL
+212 IETEPESTVALPFEP
-227 IPPPETEPEPEETDG
+227 IPQPETEPEPEETDG
-242 GDMELTYET
+242 GNMEFTYET
-251 ETEPIYEIPPQPEPE
+251 ETEPIYEIPPQPQPE
-266 LDVMSMN
+266 LEVMSMN
-273 DVCEVRMGNTATVN
+273 DECEVPMGNTTVS
-287 SDTVSNNP
+287 SDTAGYSIGDNATFG
-295 LSTYDNDT
+295 TYEHDT

-322 DSVEKIKPKNY
+322 SSVEEIKPKNY
-333 STTDDYT
+333 ATTDDYN

>member
-1 MKKKIIK
+1 MKKKILK
-8 LCAVVLSA
+8 LCAAVLAA
-16 LALFGC
+16 LSLFGC
-22 AEITEDG
+22 AEITEGG

-62 DLDLFSPDEVVF
+62 DLDLFSPDDVVF
-74 MSEDESV
+74 VSEDENV

-99 TAVSVGETYVYAMTT
+99 TAVSVGVTYVYAMTT

-121 KQKVTVDSG
+121 KQKVMVDSG

-135 AEPLETVPPTPET
+135 AEPLETVPPTTETVPET
-148 VAVYE
+148 AP
-153 TAVHE
+153 E
-158 TAASETDAVYETAE
+158 TAAPETEP
-172 TEPET
+172 EPET

-182 PETFPETQPETEP
+182 TEPETQPETEP
-195 APETLPET
+195 APETTP
-203 ETAPETEPI
+203 
-212 IETEPESTVPLPFEL
+212 ETEPESTVALPFEP
-227 IPPPETEPEPEETDG
+227 IPQPETEPEPEETDG

-251 ETEPIYEIPPQPEPE
+251 ETEPIYELPPQPQPE
-266 LDVMSMN
+266 LEVMSMN
-273 DVCEVRMGNTATVN
+273 DECEVPTDNTTVS
-287 SDTVSNNP
+287 SDTAGYSIGDNATFG
-295 LSTYDNDT
+295 TYEHDT

-322 DSVEKIKPKNY
+322 SSVEEIKPKNY
-333 STTDDYT
+333 ATTDDYN

-346 YVPCKKCNP
+346 YVPCKRCEP

>member
-1 MKKKIIK
+1 MKKKILK
-8 LCAVVLSA
+8 LCAAVLAA
-16 LALFGC
+16 LSLFGC
-22 AEITEDG
+22 AEITEGG

-74 MSEDESV
+74 VSEDESV

-121 KQKVTVDSG
+121 KQKVMVDSG

-148 VAVYE
+148 
-153 TAVHE
+153 
-158 TAASETDAVYETAE
+158 AAPE

-177 KIETE
+177 EIETE
-182 PETFPETQPETEP
+182 PETQPETEP
-195 APETLPET
+195 APETTPEPEQILETPPET
-203 ETAPETEPI
+203 EA
-212 IETEPESTVPLPFEL
+212 ESTVALPFEP
-227 IPPPETEPEPEETDG
+227 IPQPETEPEPEETDS
-242 GDMELTYET
+242 GDMQLTYET
-251 ETEPIYEIPPQPEPE
+251 ETEPIYEIPPQPQPE
-266 LDVMSMN
+266 LEVMSMN
-273 DVCEVRMGNTATVN
+273 DECEVPTDNTTVS
-287 SDTVSNNP
+287 SDTAGYSIGDNNP
-295 LSTYDNDT
+295 FGTYEHDT

-333 STTDDYT
+333 ATTDDYN

-346 YVPCKKCNP
+346 YVPCKRCEP

>member
-1 MKKKIIK
+1 MKKKILK
-8 LCAVVLSA
+8 LCAAVLAA
-16 LALFGC
+16 LSLFGC
-22 AEITEDG
+22 AEITDGG

-47 LPGETSEGWVSPNMR
+47 LPGEVSEGWVSPNMR
-62 DLDLFSPDEVVF
+62 DLDLFSPDDVVF
-74 MSEDESV
+74 VSEDESV

-148 VAVYE
+148 
-153 TAVHE
+153 
-158 TAASETDAVYETAE
+158 AAPE

-177 KIETE
+177 EIETE
-182 PETFPETQPETEP
+182 PETQPETEP
-195 APETLPET
+195 APETTPET
-203 ETAPETEPI
+203 EQILETPP
-212 IETEPESTVPLPFEL
+212 ETEPESTVALPFEP
-227 IPPPETEPEPEETDG
+227 IPQPETEPEPEETDG
-242 GDMELTYET
+242 GNMEFTYET
-251 ETEPIYEIPPQPEPE
+251 ETEPIYEIPPQPQPE
-266 LDVMSMN
+266 LEVMSMN
-273 DVCEVRMGNTATVN
+273 DECEVPTGNTTVS
-287 SDTVSNNP
+287 SDTAGYSVGDNNP
-295 LSTYDNDT
+295 FGTYEHDT

-333 STTDDYT
+333 ATTDDYN

-346 YVPCKKCNP
+346 YVPCKRCEP